1 MREEIKRLTRDLLI
15 RNGYAGFRFQDLAE
29 RLGVTRASIHY
40 HFVGKQRLCEE
51 TIVEA
56 VVESTRLYQS
66 MLIDGEDGFHDRIRR
81 IMEMNRSRY
90 LHYNPT
96 GKTSN
101 PWALISRMRLEQHD
115 LTEPVRREL
124 AAFRAS
130 LEKNVEASVK
140 LAIKRGELM
149 PRTPARTLALMLI
162 AIINSSDPTTRDTSS
177 FKRMEELYLGYLEL
191 VVAAYGRAGR

>member
-1 MREEIKRLTRDLLI
+1 MTRDLLI
-15 RNGYAGFRFQDLAE
+15 RDGYAGFRFHDLAE
-29 RLGVTRASIHY
+29 QLGVTRASIHY
-40 HFVGKQRLCEE
+40 HFVSKQRLCEE

-56 VVESTRLYQS
+56 VAQSSRLYQS
-66 MLIDGEDGFHDRIRR
+66 MLIDGEEAFHERIRR

-101 PWALISRMRLEQHD
+101 PWALISRMRLEQHE

-124 AAFRAS
+124 AAFRSS
-130 LEKNVEASVK
+130 LEKNIEISVK

-149 PRTPARTLALMLI
+149 LHTPARTLALMLI

-191 VVAAYGRAGR
+191 VAAAYGAAKK